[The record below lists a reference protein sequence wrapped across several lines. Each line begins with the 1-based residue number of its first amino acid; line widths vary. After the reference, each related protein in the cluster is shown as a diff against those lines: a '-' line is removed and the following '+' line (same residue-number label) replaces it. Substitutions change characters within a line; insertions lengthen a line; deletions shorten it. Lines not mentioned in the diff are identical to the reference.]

1 MENKNARQSTGSL
14 FLSIPGLIILV
25 IVLGVSFYFKA
36 TIISAFILLFLILC
50 VIAFFWSRKVA
61 KQLRAEVR
69 PMTASCFPDDDILLE
84 LTLNNNGS
92 LAAIWTDAYLP
103 IDNPALATPQNGTYS
118 QIEMTN
124 PEWSGLALHQKF
136 TWVSG
141 YQQLTCK
148 LTLTA
153 NKRGILSTDY
163 IYLHAGDGFG
173 IGTSR
178 CGNPTKGTCSVVIFP
193 KLYPVNMQNLLL
205 KGSTMNAGKR
215 GQYEDVTLLKN
226 IRPYQHGDNFKRIN
240 WRMLAKQQEFM
251 VNLYEQI
258 TPESIFFLLDLG
270 SFSYQQHRPGGNDDD
285 MMDCIYE
292 DDMELAI
299 SVVAS
304 CITALS
310 EQGVACGL
318 VIPGYG
324 DVAPEFFYGES
335 NSLRLEELLLM
346 LAKISYEGGKTDW
359 PGEHLSYLTSGM
371 GKSYVITRDVV
382 DATLYAY
389 DFMEA
394 AIIVSIDKTTEMQ
407 QHNVL
412 HASDF
417 ITIL

>member
-1 MENKNARQSTGSL
+1 MENKSTRQSTGSL

-25 IVLGVSFYFKA
+25 AILCVSFYFRA

-61 KQLRAEVR
+61 KQLQAEVR
-69 PMTASCFPDDDILLE
+69 SLTGSCFPGDEIALE
-84 LTLNNNGS
+84 LKLDNKGS

-103 IDNPALATPQNGTYS
+103 IHKPSLATPQNGDYS
-118 QIEMTN
+118 QIEMTA

-148 LTLTA
+148 LNLTA
-153 NKRGILSTDY
+153 NRRGILHTDY
-163 IYLHAGDGFG
+163 IYLNTGDGFG

-178 CGNPTKGTCSVVIFP
+178 CGNAPKGDCTVVIFP

-240 WRMLAKQQEFM
+240 WRMLAKQQETM

-285 MMDCIYE
+285 MMDCVHE
-292 DDMELAI
+292 EEMELAI

-318 VIPGYG
+318 IIPGYG
-324 DVAPEFFYGES
+324 EMAPEFFYGES
-335 NSLRLEELLLM
+335 NSLRLEETLLM
-346 LAKISYEGGKTDW
+346 LAKISYEGGKCDW

-371 GKSYVITRDVV
+371 GKSYVITKDVA
-382 DATLYAY
+382 DAQLLAY

-394 AIIVSIDKTTEMQ
+394 AVTVAVDANVDTSIQNMLSVSD
-407 QHNVL
+407 L
-412 HASDF
+412 
-417 ITIL
+417 ITVA

>member
-14 FLSIPGLIILV
+14 FLSVPGLIILAA
-25 IVLGVSFYFKA
+25 ILCVSFYFKS

-50 VIAFFWSRKVA
+50 IIAFLWSRKVA
-61 KQLRAEVR
+61 TQLQAEAHSL
-69 PMTASCFPDDDILLE
+69 TGSCFPGDEIGLD
-84 LTLNNNGS
+84 LTLTNNGS

-103 IDNPALATPQNGTYS
+103 INKPLLATPQNGAYN
-118 QIEMTN
+118 QIEMTA

-141 YQQLTCK
+141 YQKLSCK

-163 IYLHAGDGFG
+163 IYLHTGDGFG

-178 CGNPTKGTCSVVIFP
+178 CGNPTKGSCSVVIFP

-205 KGSTMNAGKR
+205 KGSTMYAGKR

-240 WRMLAKQQEFM
+240 WRMLAKQQEVM

-258 TPESIFFLLDLG
+258 TPESIFFLLDLK
-270 SFSYQQHRPGGNDDD
+270 SFSYQQHRPGGYDDD
-285 MMDCIYE
+285 MMDCVHNE
-292 DDMELAI
+292 EMELAI

-324 DVAPEFFYGES
+324 DVSPEFFYGES

-346 LAKISYEGGKTDW
+346 LAKISY
-359 PGEHLSYLTSGM
+359 
-371 GKSYVITRDVV
+371 
-382 DATLYAY
+382 
-389 DFMEA
+389 
-394 AIIVSIDKTTEMQ
+394 
-407 QHNVL
+407 
-412 HASDF
+412 
-417 ITIL
+417 